1 MNSPLKKEFVTI
13 FDIFNITYAYK
24 YFIILTL
31 IISTTLGFLFYNY
44 SKTSSYWQGYVK
56 LILYQPML
64 DSSEEYKYK
73 LFRKNLKI
81 YIGSMG
87 YNLIDGEQIFFRT
100 QVSDQFGKTKYEQ
113 KNLLDKNRS
122 DLIKT
127 IQEFVSNTK
136 NELMIQKQAVL
147 SLVDEKE
154 KNCKENY
161 ENSMNLLLE
170 KNDSDAS
177 APLDDSSASISEPD
191 NLLRE
196 IQNQLDKQL
205 DRLNFQSSYMLNFFQ
220 EFNGCLMQLNAQKE
234 EALRLD
240 YFSSSLNKTIN
251 VTELISVREIRS
263 SSTVYLIIG
272 FFAGLILIFIFISF
286 RELYKLRD

>member
-64 DSSEEYKYK
+64 ESEEYKYK
-73 LFRKNLKI
+73 LFRQNLKI

-87 YNLIDGEQIFFRT
+87 YNLIDGEQIYFRT
-100 QVSDQFGKTKYEQ
+100 QVSDQFGKNTYEQ
-113 KNLLDKNRS
+113 KSLLDKNRS

-127 IQEFVSNTK
+127 IEEFVSSTQ

-170 KNDSDAS
+170 KNDSDTAES
-177 APLDDSSASISEPD
+177 IDDSASNIAEPE

-251 VTELISVREIRS
+251 VTELMSVREIRS